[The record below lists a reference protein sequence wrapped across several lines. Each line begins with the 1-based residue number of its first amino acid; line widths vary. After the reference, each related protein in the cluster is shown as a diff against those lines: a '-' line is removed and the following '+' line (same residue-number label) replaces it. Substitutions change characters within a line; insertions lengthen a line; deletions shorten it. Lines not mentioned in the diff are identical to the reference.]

1 MNYFNQILG
10 GSVPLCVVESIGG
23 LQNDIR
29 SNHLVN
35 HLQLNKSNDS
45 QNIPRGVAS
54 LMTSPYGKY
63 VKMGLALNRSKVI
76 NGIHTMLS
84 NANTSNNIN
93 TFTKS
98 IVDLLNTVSP
108 HTQQLL
114 LNIVHLTGIT
124 NKPINELA
132 NIEKK
137 LMLTLE
143 LRKNIKPT
151 KPIDIVKLY
160 SKRDHDF
167 VNKLTTQFVV
177 VFEQILN
184 NIMNNIKVDKMCS
197 FYAFSVEVSNGF
209 ANYTQIIEEFGVS
222 IDNSKVNIDSTKIT
236 NIQDIEKKIDQSK
249 VIKGMTSMLS
259 NAITKATSTNKGD
272 LIRALSVSNKLTIAN
287 AKSSNGGFI
296 LSGVTQSITVSSEAG
311 TTFVQSVQNKIIND
325 ISSSIKEQISLI
337 EKTNSSSITKLAVDE
352 SIGTSIGD
360 VLVGLAGIVG
370 QTVGKVADAAVD
382 LLGVNVGNKVEN
394 RTEKEI
400 TQELKSKFSLN
411 QNFQYQKNDDVK
423 NIIENIFS
431 SDNLAKCANNSNFN
445 NDVELGSIDVAGP
458 INISNIKQEA
468 IVTDV
473 VKCMFN
479 QTTLNDISTKIMS
492 SFDNLI
498 QQLMENVDITLD
510 DTQKKQITG
519 DIYAVGVAGSAV
531 VSAAGDA
538 VSTAAQGVGS
548 GISSALS
555 GLALPFIALGALILL
570 LIIGYAIY
578 KIASKDSGS
587 NDYESDE

>member
-1 MNYFNQILG
+1 MNYFNQILD

-29 SNHLVN
+29 SDHLIN
-35 HLQLNKSNDS
+35 HLQLNKSNGS
-45 QNIPRGVAS
+45 LNIPHGVTL
-54 LMTSPYGKY
+54 LMASPYGKY
-63 VKMGLALNRSKVI
+63 VKMGVELNRSKVI
-76 NGIHTMLS
+76 DGIRTMLN
-84 NANTSNNIN
+84 NANAANNIN
-93 TFTKS
+93 TFINS
-98 IVDLLNTVSP
+98 FISLLSKVSP

-124 NKPINELA
+124 NKPVNELA

-137 LMLTLE
+137 LILTLE
-143 LRKNIKPT
+143 LSKNIKPNKT
-151 KPIDIVKLY
+151 IDIAKLY
-160 SKRDHDF
+160 SKQDPDF
-167 VNKLTTQFVV
+167 VNKLTKQFIG

-197 FYAFSVEVSNGF
+197 FYAFSVEVANGF
-209 ANYTQIIEEFGVS
+209 ANYTQIIEGFGVS
-222 IDNSKVNIDSTKIT
+222 VDNSKVTIDSTKIT

-259 NAITKATSTNKGD
+259 NAITKATTTNQGD
-272 LIRALSVSNKLTIAN
+272 LIRALSVSNKLKIAN
-287 AKSSNGGFI
+287 AKSTTGGFT
-296 LSGVTQSITVSSEAG
+296 LSGLTQIITVSSEAG
-311 TTFVQSVQNKIIND
+311 ATFVQSVQNKIVND
-325 ISSSIKEQISLI
+325 ISSSIKEQISLV
-337 EKTNSSSITKLAVDE
+337 EKTNSSNITKLAVDE
-352 SIGTSIGD
+352 SIGTSLGD
-360 VLVGLAGIVG
+360 VLTGLAGIVG

-382 LLGVNVGNKVEN
+382 LLGVNVGNKMEN

-400 TQELKSKFSLN
+400 TQELKSKLSLN
-411 QNFQYQKNDDVK
+411 QSFQYQKNDDVK

-479 QTTLNDISTKIMS
+479 QTTLNDIATKIMS

-510 DTQKKQITG
+510 STQKKQITG
-519 DIYAVGVAGSAV
+519 DIYAAGVAGSAV
-531 VSAAGDA
+531 VSAAGEA
-538 VSTAAQGVGS
+538 VNTAAQGIGE
-548 GISSALS
+548 GIANVF
-555 GLALPFIALGALILL
+555 GGIALPFLALGALILL

-578 KIASKDSGS
+578 KVASKDSNS
-587 NDYESDE
+587 DESDEE